1 VTKGLLLTVGLA
13 ASFVGANFIAPYF
26 TTGLG
31 PLQMAMVKAGFATL
45 TNKFAI
51 SLLGSG
57 GDLNKAFKNFFSSDT
72 LKALVFNVATAG
84 ITGHL
89 SKALGI

>member
-1 VTKGLLLTVGLA
+1 
-13 ASFVGANFIAPYF
+13 
-26 TTGLG
+26 
-31 PLQMAMVKAGFATL
+31 MVKAGFATL

-89 SKALGI
+89 TKALGIQTVDINNNPIFTGIFK